1 MYEERRQFEFRLF
14 LSYQSFREFNRFA
27 EEIKVLKFNICEWI
41 IKFLPLRSNKMF
53 EVVENILRKILID
66 ELWRTKEIEKE
77 KKNEREINCNERTDI
92 EEKCKSLLSEILDC
106 ATHKKATRLGLQGL
120 VYARNSARNAAYRK
134 LVIITRDFLP
144 FHGSGENS

>member
-1 MYEERRQFEFRLF
+1 MYEERTQFEFRLF

-66 ELWRTKEIEKE
+66 EL
-77 KKNEREINCNERTDI
+77 
-92 EEKCKSLLSEILDC
+92 
-106 ATHKKATRLGLQGL
+106 
-120 VYARNSARNAAYRK
+120 
-134 LVIITRDFLP
+134 
-144 FHGSGENS
+144 